1 MAVKVRVTKFRGDGP
16 DDVPIRSEYIKLQ
29 DFMKLCDAVPSGG
42 MAKNFIQ
49 NGEVRVNGE
58 TETRRG
64 RKLRPGDEVAYLQK
78 IWRVV
83 SHDA

>member
-1 MAVKVRVTKFRGDGP
+1 MAIKVRVTKFRGKGP
-16 DDVPIRSEYIKLQ
+16 VDVPIRTEYIKLQ

-58 TETRRG
+58 VETRRG
-64 RKLRPGDEVAYLQK
+64 RKLRPGDEVGYFEQ

-83 SHDA
+83 SNDA